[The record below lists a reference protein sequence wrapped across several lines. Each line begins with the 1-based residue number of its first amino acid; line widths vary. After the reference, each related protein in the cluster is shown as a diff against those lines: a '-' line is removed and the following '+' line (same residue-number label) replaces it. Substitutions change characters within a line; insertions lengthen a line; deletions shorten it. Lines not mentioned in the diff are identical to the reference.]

1 MENVAIVPARSR
13 YIETQIRR
21 SLWVSHSSGHIIN
34 SQNLFA
40 SLESSPW
47 STQSSNHSVSSL
59 STLLVFFLWLEFQLH
74 YLPWCFWTFFFFII
88 ALLRRLF
95 RHFKSALPHNTT
107 DILFYQLMFCVYICT
122 LYIKKLSCFSPPENH
137 SYSCWVCMTCQ
148 TTVVWFRTQQKQ
160 ITELNARWNQ
170 FGKKTQEDGRHKSVS
185 RLSVAWVRTDSWPQS
200 LAKWDIGCK
209 RQFWWKTEHG
219 PRQEEAGEYWSTGSE
234 NASYREIPIS
244 RKAPG
249 KGI

>member
-1 MENVAIVPARSR
+1 MVF
-13 YIETQIRR
+13 
-21 SLWVSHSSGHIIN
+21 LK
-34 SQNLFA
+34 LF
-40 SLESSPW
+40 
-47 STQSSNHSVSSL
+47 
-59 STLLVFFLWLEFQLH
+59 
-74 YLPWCFWTFFFFII
+74 FFFFII

-137 SYSCWVCMTCQ
+137 SYSCWVCVTCQ

-170 FGKKTQEDGRHKSVS
+170 FGKKTQEDGRHRSVS

-219 PRQEEAGEYWSTGSE
+219 SRQEEAGEYWSTGSE

-249 KGI
+249 KGNSSHVCSQTRHLPLILKRS